1 MIYIENQQEKVIV
14 TEELEKL
21 ILQVVEQGLLS
32 EKIEQEVEMSVVLV
46 DADQIRELN
55 AEYRGIDRSTDVLS
69 FAQEDGDV
77 EFPEIEE
84 ISFRL
89 LGDIVLAVDVALE
102 QANTY
107 QHSFEREVAFLTAH
121 GLLHLLG
128 YDHGDL
134 EEDENLERMLQ
145 KQESIL
151 TTLGLHRRLN

>member
-46 DADQIRELN
+46 DAEQIRELN